1 MPAPV
6 TSQLCKNGD
15 PGPQSFASQLPEPHA
30 DLGRFDLDRQTI
42 SVTGP
47 VDANLTAGGRQR
59 QTSTLACLSPLP
71 SLIQMPFDERVQAG
85 IEIKQGSRVPV
96 PVDDRVSAR
105 GDLAWA
111 ISVGG
116 IGVVGFAVLLLFTWY
131 YAATLFLIFAGMLL
145 GVALN
150 AMTNLLGRVIQLPH
164 ALRLTIVCLVLAG
177 LLSGVVF
184 LGGTTI
190 AQQAKV
196 LSDTIKSQLV
206 TVKGFLEK
214 NGIDTGYF
222 DLGNP
227 AATAP
232 GSPSSETPAA
242 APARTLPSAS
252 EFASSGGAIVSQTL
266 KLLLGTLSAVGNFFI
281 VLFLGLTFAAQ
292 PNVYRKGLLFMAPA
306 RHRDRATIIVDRIGD
321 TLERWLIAQ
330 ILTMA
335 AVFLVTWIGLA
346 LIGIQ
351 SSFILGIQAGL
362 LAFIPTVGALL
373 AGLIVVLAS
382 LASGWVAALSAFL
395 LFLGVH
401 ALESYILTPIIQRQA
416 LDIPPATLFA
426 FQILLGVVFG
436 IWGLALALPLM
447 AIVKVMIDYFKA
459 EEITPAA
466 AAA

>member
-1 MPAPV
+1 VAVP
-6 TSQLCKNGD
+6 TDNRL
-15 PGPQSFASQLPEPHA
+15 
-30 DLGRFDLDRQTI
+30 QTR
-42 SVTGP
+42 
-47 VDANLTAGGRQR
+47 N
-59 QTSTLACLSPLP
+59 
-71 SLIQMPFDERVQAG
+71 
-85 IEIKQGSRVPV
+85 
-96 PVDDRVSAR
+96 
-105 GDLAWA
+105 DLAWA

-116 IGVVGFAVLLLFTWY
+116 IGAIAFAALLLFTWY
-131 YAATLFLIFAGMLL
+131 FAATLFLIFAGMLL

-150 AMTNLLGRVIQLPH
+150 AMTNILCRVVGLPH
-164 ALRLTIVCLVLAG
+164 SLRLTIVCLVLAG

-184 LGGTTI
+184 LGGATI

-206 TVKGFLEK
+206 GVKAFLEK
-214 NGIDTGYF
+214 NGIDTSYL

-227 AATAP
+227 AATPGAP
-232 GSPSSETPAA
+232 TTATPGA
-242 APARTLPSAS
+242 APTHNLPSAGAI
-252 EFASSGGAIVSQTL
+252 ASSGGAIVSQTL
-266 KLLLGTLSAVGNFFI
+266 KLLLGTVSAVGNFFI

-292 PNVYRKGLLFMAPA
+292 PGVYRSGLLFMAPA
-306 RHRDRATIIVDRIGD
+306 RQRASATIIVDRIGE

-346 LIGIQ
+346 IIGIQ

-382 LASGWVAALSAFL
+382 LASGWVAAASAFA

-436 IWGLALALPLM
+436 IWGIALALPLI
-447 AIVKVMIDYFKA
+447 AIAKVMIDYFKA
-459 EEITPAA
+459 GESPEAVAA
-466 AAA
+466 